1 MQEPLAPL
9 AECYRTIAKQALR
22 ARLHELARITAADPS
37 VDAYRRSLANVCAML
52 DQAVALCTIEL
63 VERQGLIDAWIRTE
77 AKFWLCRLP
86 PEKRREKLLDPKPG
100 PQRFIA
106 LRTRCEM
113 LREIDD
119 ELRWGKPQA
128 RPAA

>member
-1 MQEPLAPL
+1 MQEPLASL
-9 AECYRTIAKQALR
+9 AECYRTIAQQALR
-22 ARLHELARITAADPS
+22 ARLRELARMTAADPS
-37 VDAYRRSLANVCAML
+37 IDAYRRSLEDVCAML
-52 DQAVALCTIEL
+52 DRAVALCTIEL
-63 VERQGLIDAWIRTE
+63 VERQVMIDAWIRTE
-77 AKFWLCRLP
+77 ARFWLCRLP
-86 PEKRREKLLDPKPG
+86 PAKRRDRLLDPKPG
-100 PQRFIA
+100 PQRFLA